1 MRIRTHP
8 GEVLRE
14 EFLKPYELS
23 ARELAEYLDVPAN
36 RLTDI
41 MAERRSITA
50 DTAVR
55 LSRFFGNHARVRR
68 SAHIL
73 SPTVISNP
81 KLTLDFDCHHACFS
95 PTASIAAPRA
105 IAQFEILFD
114 RTNPVPVVD
123 IPGGSISLP
132 HLAPQLITELT

>member
-14 EFLKPYELS
+14 EFLKPYEP

-55 LSRFFGNHARVRR
+55 F
-68 SAHIL
+68 
-73 SPTVISNP
+73 T
-81 KLTLDFDCHHACFS
+81 
-95 PTASIAAPRA
+95 
-105 IAQFEILFD
+105 
-114 RTNPVPVVD
+114 
-123 IPGGSISLP
+123 
-132 HLAPQLITELT
+132 

>member
-55 LSRFFGNHARVRR
+55 LSRFFGTTPVCVDRR
-68 SAHIL
+68 TFCRQPS
-73 SPTVISNP
+73 S
-81 KLTLDFDCHHACFS
+81 
-95 PTASIAAPRA
+95 
-105 IAQFEILFD
+105 
-114 RTNPVPVVD
+114 RTRNLR
-123 IPGGSISLP
+123 SISTAITPAFRRQQVSPRRALS
-132 HLAPQLITELT
+132 HNSKSYLITQTRLLLWIYRPAAYRCRIWPLS